1 MKELKTKEEIKENE
15 EQTYG
20 YYSLVLSKP
29 FKTLKELKEAENEYH
44 LEQKAKEDKVAQRKE
59 RANEVQGAY
68 KELIETRKKAYK
80 EISDA
85 EEKYYTLRNKF
96 VDDYGSYHMSYTN
109 DNGNEVFSTDTMSFA
124 EKLIK
129 ELFNL

>member
-1 MKELKTKEEIKENE
+1 MKEIKTN
-15 EQTYG
+15 TTNYG
-20 YYSLVLSKP
+20 YYSKVLNKP
-29 FKTLKELKEAENEYH
+29 FDTVEELEKAENEYQ
-44 LEQKAKEDKVAQRKE
+44 LEVKAKEDKVAQRKE
-59 RANEVQGAY
+59 RANEVQDAY

-85 EEKYYTLRNKF
+85 EDKYYTLRNKF

-109 DNGNEVFSTDTMSFA
+109 DNGKEVFSTDTMSFA